1 MDYVFLV
8 KTKKAGV
15 QELYVLTNS
24 VGEVCAI
31 RTAQGED
38 GFCFVGDLRRAGH
51 LDAVQDGGREP
62 SYTVVRR

>member
-8 KTKKAGV
+8 KTRKAGV

-31 RTAQGED
+31 RTTKGED
-38 GFCFVGDLRRAGH
+38 GFRFVDDLRRAGH
-51 LDAVQDGGREP
+51 LDAVRDGGREP
-62 SYTVVRR
+62 SYTVARR